1 MNAILAARPA
11 TTSAPAPAPP
21 SPAATTAA
29 PVRAAINTRALGVAS
44 LNPLP
49 TTAGPVFQ
57 TMQVSLSANSQYL
70 YINFTSYNTFNL
82 NGAPS
87 SAWPRVNFYLDLDN
101 NPATGFQVNNG
112 GTVGSEMLVQG
123 QGMYKQMTGNFNAGS
138 IGTAL
143 ATGTTNTNSVGIA
156 IPVSTLKAQY
166 AAASTVR
173 VVGHNDQTGQFMPP
187 PTSFLTCTV
196 A

>member
-1 MNAILAARPA
+1 MNAVTAARPVA
-11 TTSAPAPAPP
+11 TSAPAPPPPAPV
-21 SPAATTAA
+21 ATSAA
-29 PVRAAINTRALGVAS
+29 PVRAAVNSRAIGILA

-82 NGAPS
+82 NGSPS

-112 GTVGSEMLVQG
+112 GSVGSEMLVQG
-123 QGMYKQMTGNFNAGS
+123 QACTSKSKATSMRVRS
-138 IGTAL
+138 AL
-143 ATGTTNTNSVGIA
+143 LSPSAQRTPTL
-156 IPVSTLKAQY
+156 STWLSPSRLCAP
-166 AAASTVR
+166 STPACLPCVW
-173 VVGHNDQTGQFMPP
+173 
-187 PTSFLTCTV
+187 
-196 A
+196 